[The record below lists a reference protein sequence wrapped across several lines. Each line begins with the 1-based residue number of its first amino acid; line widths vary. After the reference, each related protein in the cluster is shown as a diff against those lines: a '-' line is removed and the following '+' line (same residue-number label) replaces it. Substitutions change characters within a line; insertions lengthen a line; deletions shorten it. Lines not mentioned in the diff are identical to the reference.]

1 LRPVAILVDNPHTE
15 VADARMQALLKL
27 ARGIDAM
34 NAAFGRI
41 AVWLVLLAC
50 AISAGN
56 AVSRYAFDLSS
67 NAWLELQW
75 YMFAGMVMLGAPF
88 VLNVNGH
95 VRVDIFYGRSAPRT
109 RAWIDLAGLVF
120 FLLPV
125 MTAMMVMSWPFFV
138 ESWLGSE
145 MSMNAGG
152 LLRWPVKLVIPLG
165 FALMVL
171 QGIAEIIKRI
181 AFLAGSIEMDAQ
193 YEKPLQ

>member
-1 LRPVAILVDNPHTE
+1 MRG
-15 VADARMQALLKL
+15 LLQV

-34 NAAFGRI
+34 NAMFGRI

-50 AISAGN
+50 AVSAGN

-88 VLNVNGH
+88 VLNVNAH
-95 VRVDIFYGRSAPRT
+95 VRVDILYGNASPRT
-109 RAWIDLAGLVF
+109 RVWIDLTGLVL

-125 MTAMMVMSWPFFV
+125 MIALMVMSWPFFV
-138 ESWLGSE
+138 ESYLGHEISG
-145 MSMNAGG
+145 NAGG
-152 LLRWPVKLVIPLG
+152 LLRWPVKLIIPVG
-165 FALMVL
+165 FGLMVL
-171 QGIAEIIKRI
+171 QGIAEVIKRI
-181 AFLAGSIEMDAQ
+181 GFLLGLIEMNAQ

>member
-1 LRPVAILVDNPHTE
+1 MR
-15 VADARMQALLKL
+15 ALLKL
-27 ARGIDAM
+27 ARGIDAV
-34 NAAFGRI
+34 NAGFGRI

-50 AISAGN
+50 AVSAGN
-56 AVSRYAFDLSS
+56 AVSRYAFDFSS

-88 VLNVNGH
+88 VLNANGH
-95 VRVDIFYGRSAPRT
+95 VRVDIFYGRASPRT
-109 RAWIDLAGLVF
+109 RVWIDLAGLVV

-125 MTAMMVMSWPFFV
+125 MIALTVMSWPYFV
-138 ESWLGSE
+138 ESYLGNETSA
-145 MSMNAGG
+145 NAGG

-171 QGIAEIIKRI
+171 QGVSEVIKRI
-181 AFLAGSIEMDAQ
+181 GFLLGSIEMNAQ

>member
-1 LRPVAILVDNPHTE
+1 MQVLLRI
-15 VADARMQALLKL
+15 ARL
-27 ARGIDAM
+27 IDAV
-34 NAAFGRI
+34 NAGFGRI

-50 AISAGN
+50 AVSAGN
-56 AVSRYAFDLSS
+56 AISRYAFDFSS

-95 VRVDIFYGRSAPRT
+95 VRVDIFYARSGPRA
-109 RAWIDLAGLVF
+109 RAWIDLAGLVC

-125 MTAMMVMSWPFFV
+125 MTAMMLMSWPFFV
-138 ESWLGSE
+138 ESWLGNE

-171 QGIAEIIKRI
+171 QGLAEIVKRI
-181 AFLAGSIEMDAQ
+181 GFLAGLIEMHAQ
-193 YEKPLQ
+193 YETPLQ